1 MLNIKRHIASILLSA
16 LKNGNRSLEF
26 KEKMAWKE
34 VTAVITAVLGV
45 LFHGGAGMGERGWA

>member
-1 MLNIKRHIASILLSA
+1 MLNIKSHIASILLSA

-34 VTAVITAVLGV
+34 VTSVITAVLGV
-45 LFHGGAGMGERGWA
+45 LFRGGAGMGERGWA